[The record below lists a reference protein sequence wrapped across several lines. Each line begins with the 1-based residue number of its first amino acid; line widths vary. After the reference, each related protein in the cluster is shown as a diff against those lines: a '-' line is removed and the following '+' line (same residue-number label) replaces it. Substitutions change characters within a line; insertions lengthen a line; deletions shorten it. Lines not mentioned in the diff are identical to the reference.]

1 MVFPAGP
8 EAAVTGVQ
16 ENDIV
21 VVEGKQN
28 LRPGVKVVER
38 PKENKEPGKE
48 GAGKPDAAAG
58 TPAAN
63 ANPAAPASATA
74 PAPAPAA
81 AAPAAK

>member
-1 MVFPAGP
+1 M
-8 EAAVTGVQ
+8 Q
-16 ENDIV
+16 ENDVV
-21 VVEGKQN
+21 VVEGKLN

-63 ANPAAPASATA
+63 AQPAAPASATA
-74 PAPAPAA
+74 PAAAPAA